1 MTFEIEYDPEPVN
14 LLTLRFADAGLEAA
28 YSSRFAEKQQQLDWV
43 ACCVSNLQLLAG
55 TLYILVCGMHM
66 RPPGSVLLICS
77 GLIHGVHTLLLRS
90 KRFRCVSCCCPC

>member
-1 MTFEIEYDPEPVN
+1 MTFEFDDDPEPVN

-43 ACCVSNLQLLAG
+43 ACCMCSLQLFAG
-55 TLYILVCGMHM
+55 TLYILIRGMHM
-66 RPPGSVLLICS
+66 RPPGSVLLVGS

-90 KRFRCVSCCCPC
+90 KRFK